1 MPSLRSWATPAI
13 VGSFLIM
20 ALTGTLMFFHLDS
33 GINKGLHEWAGMV
46 MVVAGVAHLWLNWR
60 PFMTY
65 LRRPLATAIMGLGA
79 VALGASFVVSGSEGG
94 SPVGPV
100 ITSVSAAPIGTL
112 AELTG
117 TDAGMLVERLKAV
130 GFEGASTTT
139 TIAAL
144 TEGDRAAGARALSAV
159 FATN

>member
-1 MPSLRSWATPAI
+1 
-13 VGSFLIM
+13 M
-20 ALTGTLMFFHLDS
+20 AAA
-33 GINKGLHEWAGMV
+33 WRV
-46 MVVAGVAHLWLNWR
+46 RVV
-60 PFMTY
+60 
-65 LRRPLATAIMGLGA
+65 GA
-79 VALGASFVVSGSEGG
+79 VICGRARVASFSGVSGSEGG